1 MGLEGTDQPLMRQGS
16 GHIQQGVQLVGVMGV
31 VVVHLSAVALALV
44 LEAPLRAPEGGK
56 ALRHRPVVDAQHIGR
71 RRGSQRIGN
80 VVSAGNVQLHMR
92 VALALRHH
100 VKAGEAVEKRHV
112 VGVHVSVPVLHAEPV
127 YFAAQIR
134 QRFPRAAV
142 IAVGDHKAVLG
153 RQAGK
158 LAEGVLDLP
167 QIAEKVQVIRRHVQN
182 HRHGG
187 EEIQEGIAVFAAFQ
201 NNGVA
206 FAHPVALAQQGQGS
220 ADHDRGILL
229 RRHKDVG
236 GHGGGGG
243 LAMGAGDA
251 QGVAVR
257 LHDGAPALGPL
268 IDRDPPGNGP
278 GDLGIAVVNGSG
290 ADHQIAVL
298 QILGAVADG
307 HGDPHTAQMLHR
319 VAVGH
324 IGALYRQPHAL
335 EHLRQRAHGYAADTC
350 HMDTDAGMQKMPDI
364 LSGMCHINS
373 SKRAVFHAA
382 ACIFLE
388 KIL

>member
-1 MGLEGTDQPLMRQGS
+1 M
-16 GHIQQGVQLVGVMGV
+16 
-31 VVVHLSAVALALV
+31 
-44 LEAPLRAPEGGK
+44 
-56 ALRHRPVVDAQHIGR
+56 
-71 RRGSQRIGN
+71 
-80 VVSAGNVQLHMR
+80 SAGNVQLHMR

-100 VKAGEAVEKRHV
+100 VKAGEAVKKRHV
-112 VGVHVSVPVLHAEPV
+112 IGVHVGVSVLHTEPV

-134 QRFPRAAV
+134 QRLPRAAV

-229 RRHKDVG
+229 RRHKNMG

-243 LAMGAGDA
+243 LSVGAGDA

-307 HGDPHTAQMLHR
+307 HGDPRAAQMLHR

-335 EHLRQRAHGYAADTC
+335 EHLRQRAHGHAADTC
-350 HMDTDAGMQKMPDI
+350 HMDTDAGTQKMPDI